1 MRDPSDTPG
10 GDRLTSDRHESTG
23 PAPAA
28 PTLTRPAL
36 TQPTLT
42 RLKRRTDF
50 LHAAKGKRW
59 HGKALSLHAAPAR
72 ATRDADLHDSVP
84 QGGVS
89 NGGEPRESVTAV
101 ARVGFTL
108 TKKVGNAVVRN
119 RARRRLREAV
129 RLAGD
134 LPAQAGYDYVVIGR
148 IDAVRVPFAALRREI
163 VRALGDVH
171 GARSGRGKPRASGS
185 RPRDLGAP
193 DEPSPRKPNA
203 NTPNAARPNAEK
215 PRTIRP

>member
-1 MRDPSDTPG
+1 MRDPSDIPG
-10 GDRLTSDRHESTG
+10 SDRPTSERPTSERHESAEAG
-23 PAPAA
+23 PAPVA
-28 PTLTRPAL
+28 PTLTRPTL
-36 TQPTLT
+36 IRPTLT
-42 RLKRRTDF
+42 RLKRRADF

-72 ATRDADLHDSVP
+72 GADLHNRVP
-84 QGGVS
+84 QGGVA
-89 NGGEPRESVTAV
+89 NEGEPREGVPAT

-129 RLAGD
+129 RAAGD

-171 GARSGRGKPRASGS
+171 GARSGRGTRASGS
-185 RPRDLGAP
+185 RPQDSSPRE
-193 DEPSPRKPNA
+193 EPSPRK
-203 NTPNAARPNAEK
+203 PNAARPNAEK